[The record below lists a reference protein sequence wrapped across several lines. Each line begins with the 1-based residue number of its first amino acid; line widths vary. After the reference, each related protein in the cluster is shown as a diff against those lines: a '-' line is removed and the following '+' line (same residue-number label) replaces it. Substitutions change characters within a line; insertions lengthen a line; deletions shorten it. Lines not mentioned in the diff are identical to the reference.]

1 MTPEEEEIILRLASL
16 IIKTRDDPAILRRYG
31 ILGNIQKHTEWINA
45 MLFIEDL
52 INELLEGK
60 KNLPTLDE
68 AKNMLDETD
77 KTTKEF
83 REFIKNKR
91 EEMEKK

>member
-1 MTPEEEEIILRLASL
+1 
-16 IIKTRDDPAILRRYG
+16 
-31 ILGNIQKHTEWINA
+31 